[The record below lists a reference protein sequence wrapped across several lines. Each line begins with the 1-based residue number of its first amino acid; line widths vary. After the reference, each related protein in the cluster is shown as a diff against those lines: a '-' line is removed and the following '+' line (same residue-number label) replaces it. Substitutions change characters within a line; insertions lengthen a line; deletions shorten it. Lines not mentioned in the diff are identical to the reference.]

1 MKQLA
6 PPSLCSLEVQT
17 VINLDDGTIASQLS

>member
-6 PPSLCSLEVQT
+6 PPSLCSLEVQIR
-17 VINLDDGTIASQLS
+17 VNCDDGTIASQLS

>member
-6 PPSLCSLEVQT
+6 PPSLCSFEVVT
-17 VINLDDGTIASQLS
+17 KSNKEDGATASQLS